1 MTLDELRALIASGKF
16 HHATAKL
23 GRGRCWD
30 GLYIYESGDGPGYC
44 RGFKL
49 TGSFPYGWGERES
62 PEMTAAMELV
72 KNTGWSFGAYG
83 EG

>member
-1 MTLDELRALIASGKF
+1 MTLTDLRELLTSGKF
-16 HHATAKL
+16 HHATVKL

-30 GLYIYESGDGPGYC
+30 GLYIYEKGEGVGSFRGY
-44 RGFKL
+44 KL
-49 TGSFPYGWGERES
+49 TGAIPYGWGDSES

-72 KNTGWSFGAYG
+72 KSTGWSFGAYG